1 MTTCFKGWERSK
13 HNYRD
18 YEGAEMDSYASTDSD
33 AFSMKKPTL
42 IISPDGSKKWVILE
56 FDPDKNSHRSL
67 QEVEGYFQPR
77 VDKIRGDKRGL
88 KAASLSYTAIPDSSK
103 MEKSWLKTQLIL
115 GGSVTIFGKSVGK
128 MIFYTAVGGAAGL
141 GIGIVIG
148 GTVGGIVSGGPGVVP
163 GAMVGGLIGTGVG
176 GAAGAGYG
184 ISQVIGDGIDD
195 VKEFYRDF
203 QILEDVENGSHKSV
217 KSTISVAQDFFSHY
231 LEEFHKKPM
240 TRNIF
245 SISGDIMLFPV
256 KTNCNHV
263 FELLS
268 ITNSLKESERC
279 PLCRKNVK
287 KLEFDFETMA
297 TIRDVVREVLVELKK
312 SAGNQNLLLLQKQF
326 KITKFSHLD
335 EITRA
340 KIKNKTPLSLAE
352 KRTLYHIFS
361 EYSKTFASIN
371 SYMEK
376 SLRMILEE
384 THYKKK
390 IDDVQFGEL
399 TKQLQEHFK

>member
-42 IISPDGSKKWVILE
+42 IIS
-56 FDPDKNSHRSL
+56 
-67 QEVEGYFQPR
+67 
-77 VDKIRGDKRGL
+77 
-88 KAASLSYTAIPDSSK
+88 
-103 MEKSWLKTQLIL
+103 
-115 GGSVTIFGKSVGK
+115 
-128 MIFYTAVGGAAGL
+128 
-141 GIGIVIG
+141 
-148 GTVGGIVSGGPGVVP
+148 
-163 GAMVGGLIGTGVG
+163 
-176 GAAGAGYG
+176 
-184 ISQVIGDGIDD
+184 IGDRIDD

-203 QILEDVENGSHKSV
+203 QILKDGEAGSHKSV
-217 KSTISVAQDFFSHY
+217 KTTFDVAHKYFLNYLGDVDVKEMESH
-231 LEEFHKKPM
+231 LFC
-240 TRNIF
+240 T
-245 SISGDIMLFPV
+245 ISGDIMLFPV

-268 ITNSLKESERC
+268 ITNSLKRSERC
-279 PLCRKNVK
+279 PLCKKKVK
-287 KLEFDFETMA
+287 ELAFDLKTMA
-297 TIRDVVREVLVELKK
+297 TIRYVVRDALVELRK